1 MSFLLAFRIARR
13 RIWYMMGTSSQL
25 GHSSYPTHGQRP
37 NHHCSV
43 DLLITSTFRAH
54 LHDPTVYPEPDRF
67 IPERFLG
74 PDGRTSNI
82 NDPTKFMFGYGRR
95 CVIVVLP
102 MKRYLT
108 GNCSVCPGKHYA
120 DSALFI
126 NIATVLH
133 AFDLTPALDEHGEEV
148 RIEPQM
154 TDSIIS

>member
-1 MSFLLAFRIARR
+1 MSSLLAFRIARR
-13 RIWYMMGTSSQL
+13 RIWYMMDTSSHL
-25 GHSSYPTHGQRP
+25 GHSLYPTHGQWHNP
-37 NHHCSV
+37 HYSE
-43 DLLITSTFRAH
+43 DILISPTFRAH

-74 PDGRTSNI
+74 PDGRPSNA

-95 CVIVVLP
+95 CVIVVPP
-102 MKRYLT
+102 MQRYLT
-108 GNCSVCPGKHYA
+108 RRCSVCPGKHYA

-133 AFDLTPALDEHGEEV
+133 AFNLTPTLDEDGEEI